1 MANARVSRGLKRSVV
16 ALAAAILLA
25 LFAERLYA
33 ANLAAASI
41 AAAALALALCFYIVC
56 LSTPH
61 VLRWLRRQRWTLPWS
76 YRITRQG
83 LIFSGAVIAVGT
95 TALTSGNNLIYL
107 VLSSMLAA
115 MLLSGLAS
123 RLSLSGLQLQMSLPG
138 HIFAREPVLARTAV
152 RNLKRW
158 LPSFSLW
165 IGTPGSA
172 RDSAEMTLQ
181 EAYCPLI
188 QGGREVVALI
198 EAQFPKRGRYRNQQV
213 WLRTRFPFNFAERRA
228 RLGLSQGIVVYPSV
242 ELREEVEQVVRR
254 IEQQWQARDRGDSHD
269 LYRIRP
275 ALPDDGAR
283 FLDWKASARAGGL
296 WVREYTRDDY
306 SRAHIVFDRG
316 VPEGDE
322 WLERFERGV
331 ELCAAV
337 AWRLHGNKVLLQ
349 FTSDDFSITSAP
361 NTSSIYEILHYLALT
376 EPLRGGPPRLHWEGF
391 LAGSR
396 PDAGFPVVFTAAMAS
411 GEQAVESSEGHLFF
425 HLQQL

>member
-1 MANARVSRGLKRSVV
+1 LT
-16 ALAAAILLA
+16 AAIVLA
-25 LFAERLYA
+25 WSAERLYA
-33 ANLAAASI
+33 MEFSDASI
-41 AAAALALALCFYIVC
+41 AAAALALALCCYIVY
-56 LSTPH
+56 LSAPH
-61 VLRWLRRQRWTLPWS
+61 VLRWFRQQDWPLPWS
-76 YRITRQG
+76 YRVTRQG
-83 LIFSGAVIAVGT
+83 LVFAVAVIAVGT

-123 RLSLSGLQLQMSLPG
+123 RLMLSGLQLQMSLPA
-138 HIFAREPVLARTAV
+138 HIFARQPVLARVAV

-165 IGTPGSA
+165 IGMPASA
-172 RDSAEMTLQ
+172 RETSGMTLE

-188 QGGREVVALI
+188 AGGREVVALI
-198 EAQFPKRGRYRNQQV
+198 QARFARRGRYRHQQV
-213 WLRTRFPFNFAERRA
+213 WLRTRFPFGFAERRA
-228 RLGLSQGIVVYPSV
+228 RLGLSQAIVVYPSV
-242 ELREEVEQVVRR
+242 EPRDDVEQLVRR
-254 IEQQWQARDRGDSHD
+254 IEQQWLARDRGDSHD

-306 SRAHIVFDRG
+306 RRAHIVPDRA
-316 VPEGDE
+316 VPEAE
-322 WLERFERGV
+322 QWLQRFEHGI

-349 FTSDDFSITSAP
+349 FTSDDFSITSSP
-361 NTSSIYEILHYLALT
+361 TSSTIYEILQYLALA
-376 EPLRGGPPRLHWEGF
+376 EPLRGGNSPLQWDAF

-396 PDAGFPVVFTAAMAS
+396 PDAGFPVVFTAGMALS
-411 GEQAVESSEGHLFF
+411 ERTAESSEGLSF
-425 HLQQL
+425 HLQRL

>member
-1 MANARVSRGLKRSVV
+1 MPEARVSRGLKRAVV
-16 ALAAAILLA
+16 ALTAAIVLA
-25 LFAERLYA
+25 WSAERLYA
-33 ANLAAASI
+33 MELSEASI
-41 AAAALALALCFYIVC
+41 AAAVLALALCFYIVY
-56 LSTPH
+56 LSAPH
-61 VLRWLRRQRWTLPWS
+61 VLRWVRQRQWPLPWS

-83 LIFSGAVIAVGT
+83 LVFAVAVIAVGT

-123 RLSLSGLQLQMSLPG
+123 RLMLSGLQLQMSLPE
-138 HIFAREPVLARTAV
+138 HIFASQTVLARVGV

-165 IGTPGSA
+165 IGMPASA
-172 RDSAEMTLQ
+172 RETSEMTLQ

-188 QGGREVVALI
+188 PGGQEIVALI
-198 EAQFPKRGRYRNQQV
+198 EARFPRRGRYRNQQV
-213 WLRTRFPFNFAERRA
+213 WLRTRFPFGFAERRA

-242 ELREEVEQVVRR
+242 EPHDDVEQLVRR

-275 ALPDDGAR
+275 ALPEDEAR

-306 SRAHIVFDRG
+306 RRAHIVLDRS
-316 VPEGDE
+316 VPEGEE
-322 WLERFERGV
+322 WLQRFERGI

-337 AWRLHGNKVLLQ
+337 AWRLHGTRVLLQ
-349 FTSDDFSITSAP
+349 FTSDDFSITSSP
-361 NTSSIYEILHYLALT
+361 TSSTIYEILHYLALT
-376 EPLRGGPPRLHWEGF
+376 EPLRRDGSPLQWDAF

-396 PDAGFPVVFTAAMAS
+396 PDAGFPVVFTAGMAL
-411 GEQAVESSEGHLFF
+411 SERAAKLPEGRPSF
-425 HLQQL
+425 HLQRL

>member
-1 MANARVSRGLKRSVV
+1 MADTRVSRGLKRAVA

-25 LFAERLYA
+25 ILTERLYA
-33 ANLAAASI
+33 MELSAASV
-41 AAAALALALCFYIVC
+41 AAAALALALCCYIVY
-56 LSTPH
+56 LSAPH
-61 VLRWLRRQRWTLPWS
+61 VLRWIRKQRWPLAWS

-83 LIFSGAVIAVGT
+83 LVFAAAVIAVGT

-123 RLSLSGLQLQMSLPG
+123 RLMLSGLQLQMSLPE
-138 HIFAREPVLARTAV
+138 HIFAGQPVLARAAV

-165 IGTPGSA
+165 IGTPGSS
-172 RDSAEMTLQ
+172 REPVEMTLE

-188 QGGREVVALI
+188 LGRREVVALI
-198 EAQFPKRGRYRNQQV
+198 EARFPKRGRYRNQQV

-242 ELREEVEQVVRR
+242 EPREEVEQVVRR

-283 FLDWKASARAGGL
+283 FVDWKASARAGGL

-306 SRAHIVFDRG
+306 RRAHIVLDRN

-322 WLERFERGV
+322 WLQRFEHGIQ
-331 ELCAAV
+331 LCAAV
-337 AWRLHGNKVLLQ
+337 AWRLHGNRVLLQ
-349 FTSDDFSITSAP
+349 FTSDDFSITSSP
-361 NTSSIYEILHYLALT
+361 TSSTIYEILHYLALT
-376 EPLRGGPPRLHWEGF
+376 EPLRGARPRLQLEAY
-391 LAGSR
+391 LAGSQ

>member
-1 MANARVSRGLKRSVV
+1 MADARLSRGLKRAAV
-16 ALAAAILLA
+16 ALAAAMLLA
-25 LFAERLYA
+25 LGAERLYVME
-33 ANLAAASI
+33 LAAASI
-41 AAAALALALCFYIVC
+41 AVAALALALCVYILY
-56 LSTPH
+56 LSAPH
-61 VLRWLRRQRWTLPWS
+61 VLRWIRRRHWPLPWS
-76 YRITRQG
+76 YRVTRQG
-83 LIFSGAVIAVGT
+83 LVFAVAVVAVGT

-123 RLSLSGLQLQMSLPG
+123 RLVLSGLQLQMSLPG
-138 HIFAREPVLARTAV
+138 HIFAGQPVLARVAV

-165 IGTPGSA
+165 IGTPASA
-172 RDSAEMTLQ
+172 RETTDMTL
-181 EAYCPLI
+181 EEVYCPLI
-188 QGGREVVALI
+188 LGGREVVALI
-198 EAQFPKRGRYRNQQV
+198 EARFPKRGRYRNQQV

-228 RLGLSQGIVVYPSV
+228 RLGLSQGTVVYPSV
-242 ELREEVEQVVRR
+242 EPREEVEQVVRR
-254 IEQQWQARDRGDSHD
+254 IEDQWLARDRGDSHD

-306 SRAHIVFDRG
+306 RRAHIVLDRG
-316 VPEGDE
+316 VPEGEE
-322 WLERFERGV
+322 WLERFERGI

-349 FTSDDFSITSAP
+349 FTSDDYSITSSP
-361 NTSSIYEILHYLALT
+361 TSSTIYEILHYLAIT
-376 EPLRGGPPRLHWEGF
+376 EPVRGGRPRLQWEAY

-396 PDAGFPVVFTAAMAS
+396 PDAGFAVVFAAALAPR
-411 GEQAVESSEGHLFF
+411 EQTLESSEGRLSF
-425 HLQQL
+425 HLQEL

>member
-1 MANARVSRGLKRSVV
+1 VT
-16 ALAAAILLA
+16 LAAAILLA
-25 LFAERLYA
+25 LSAERLYA
-33 ANLAAASI
+33 ANLSAASV
-41 AAAALALALCFYIVC
+41 AAAALALALCFYIVY
-56 LSTPH
+56 LSAPH

-83 LIFSGAVIAVGT
+83 LVFVVAVVAVGT

-123 RLSLSGLQLQMSLPG
+123 RLSLAGLQLQMSLPG
-138 HIFAREPVLARTAV
+138 HIFAGQPVLARAAV
-152 RNLKRW
+152 CNLKRW

-165 IGTPGSA
+165 IGTPGGS
-172 RDSAEMTLQ
+172 REISEMTLE

-188 QGGREVVALI
+188 LGGREVVALI
-198 EAQFPKRGRYRNQQV
+198 EARFPRRGRYRNQQV
-213 WLRTRFPFNFAERRA
+213 WLRTRFPFNFAERRV
-228 RLGLSQGIVVYPSV
+228 RLGLAQGIVVYPSV
-242 ELREEVEQVVRR
+242 EPREEVEQVVRR

-306 SRAHIVFDRG
+306 RRAHIVLDRG

-337 AWRLHGNKVLLQ
+337 AWRLHGNKVLLE
-349 FTSDDFSITSAP
+349 FTSDDFSITSLP
-361 NTSSIYEILHYLALT
+361 NSSTIYEILHYLALT
-376 EPLRGGPPRLHWEGF
+376 EPLRGGRPRLQWEAY

-396 PDAGFPVVFTAAMAS
+396 PDAGFPVVFTAAMAA
-411 GEQAVESSEGHLFF
+411 GEQAVESSQGHLFF
-425 HLQQL
+425 RLQQL